1 MYLLHLA
8 HFMRELIANIARIT
22 DLLPIILFIIL
33 FLKRKEN
40 INKGLW
46 VIFLYTVLVA
56 LNDIVLFN
64 FIPDEHSNIL
74 FSTFTLVEY
83 FSFSLFL
90 GFHTE
95 NKRFKQ
101 MLTIVFVLFTIFICT
116 YFLIVPFDFIDSIPI
131 GVETILVI
139 GFSVYFLYEMVNKS
153 TILLYNTTEFWI
165 ITGFLI
171 YLAGSFFIY
180 LYANQVPE
188 NELYKFFFVTFIFN
202 TIKNIFIAVGFWLAY
217 KSPKAPSIHH
227 PHEYQ
232 PFLN

>member
-8 HFMRELIANIARIT
+8 HFMRILIANIGRIT
-22 DLLPIILFIIL
+22 DFLPIILFL
-33 FLKRKEN
+33 FLLIKKKEK

-46 VIFLYTVLVA
+46 VIFFYCVLVA
-56 LNDIVLFN
+56 LNDNVLFK
-64 FIPDEHSNIL
+64 FIPEAHFNIV
-74 FSTFTLVEY
+74 FSTFTLIEY
-83 FSFSLFL
+83 LSFSLFL

-95 NKRFKQ
+95 NKRLKQ
-101 MLTIVFVLFTIFICT
+101 LLTVVFVLFTLFICI
-116 YFLIVPFDFIDSIPI
+116 YFLIIPFNFIDSIPI

-139 GFSVYFLYEMVNKS
+139 GFSVYFLYEMVNK
-153 TILLYNTTEFWI
+153 TTVLLYNTSEFWI

-202 TIKNIFIAVGFWLAY
+202 IIKNIFIATGFWLAY
-217 KSPKAPSIHH
+217 KRPKAASIHH
-227 PHEYQ
+227 SHEYQ